1 VSWCESEHG
10 SLPAPHKQLV
20 VRTATATA
28 AAAAAALPLMEPGDV
43 LTPVASNQ
51 CGIAA
56 WGEDVAPRG
65 RRSGP
70 DPGAGVPFSAMG
82 VLQMA
87 IGHAFQCTEAGAGA
101 SAGLGPG
108 VGPGPG
114 AGPAGASYVEG
125 DSQADEEESDA
136 ADDDDEEEELASFEE
151 DSTIAIPDEIE
162 LAEVG
167 SMEKTLSTIFNLS
180 DAEEEDGD
188 GDELDGC
195 FGGIE
200 IGLSEFEQRDDGDAA
215 VGAEGENDENR
226 LLDEG
231 EARTTDGD
239 GGEGP
244 EKGARGGGPSPLSL
258 SGACTP
264 REALAQQ
271 GDDANRPNEAG
282 EAAGG
287 AAPSTGGGR
296 APPPPPIRVS
306 FAVAVAPDAARE
318 PEPEPKPQ
326 SRQEDGGPAQAPGA
340 RKSAIVE
347 GLRRISP
354 RSLKERKA
362 AARKNFSS
370 SASTRAV
377 RGKGRRWRANTGGGV
392 PSFMSPTRA
401 FMGKVHKKGIPKEE
415 RAERASPTVTTPTS
429 SADSSWGGDDEGNTK
444 VNEAVARAKQRIK
457 ERRSRGSGRL
467 E

>member
-1 VSWCESEHG
+1 
-10 SLPAPHKQLV
+10 
-20 VRTATATA
+20 
-28 AAAAAALPLMEPGDV
+28 
-43 LTPVASNQ
+43 
-51 CGIAA
+51 
-56 WGEDVAPRG
+56 
-65 RRSGP
+65 
-70 DPGAGVPFSAMG
+70 
-82 VLQMA
+82 MA

-287 AAPSTGGGR
+287 AAPSTGGGGPRHRLRSGFRSRLPWRPTPR
-296 APPPPPIRVS
+296 ANRSRSRSHRAGRRTEGRPRPPARASRRSWRASGGYRRARLRRGRRRRGRTSPPPRRPGRSGGREGGGAQTP
-306 FAVAVAPDAARE
+306 AAE
-318 PEPEPKPQ
+318 
-326 SRQEDGGPAQAPGA
+326 SRPSCRRPGPSWG
-340 RKSAIVE
+340 R
-347 GLRRISP
+347 
-354 RSLKERKA
+354 
-362 AARKNFSS
+362 
-370 SASTRAV
+370 STR
-377 RGKGRRWRANTGGGV
+377 
-392 PSFMSPTRA
+392 
-401 FMGKVHKKGIPKEE
+401 
-415 RAERASPTVTTPTS
+415 RAS
-429 SADSSWGGDDEGNTK
+429 
-444 VNEAVARAKQRIK
+444 R
-457 ERRSRGSGRL
+457 RRSARSEHLLPSRLPRAAPTLRGEAMMRAIPR
-467 E
+467 